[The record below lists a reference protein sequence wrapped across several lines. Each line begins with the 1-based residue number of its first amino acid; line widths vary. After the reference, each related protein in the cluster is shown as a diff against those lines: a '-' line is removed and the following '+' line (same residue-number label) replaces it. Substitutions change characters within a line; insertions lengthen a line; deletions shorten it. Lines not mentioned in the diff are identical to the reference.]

1 MAGAPAGAVVRLYY
15 DSPGEMPIVMGDALV
30 TTTGRT
36 YVVVGCRRQL
46 RGKHRG
52 RWHLTCVVADTPA
65 PAGARVHT
73 LAWYRR

>member
-1 MAGAPAGAVVRLYY
+1 MAGASAGAVVRIHY
-15 DSPGEMPIVMGDALV
+15 DSPAELEPGDALV